1 MLKLFYQ
8 IKRDIPRILSLAGP
22 LLIGQLAVITFGVLD
37 TAMTARYST
46 EDLAALGMASSIFIS
61 IYVGLTGIISA
72 LNPIAGQLFGAK
84 RFGEI
89 GEEVRQ
95 TFWLSM
101 CLGVVGIIVML
112 NPEPFLAIGN
122 VSDVIELTGLQ
133 IMGLVMK
140 IPLNTWFIFGGLG
153 LSPLGGPGCAIAT
166 VIINWVWC
174 FTLAIMVWKGQHYK
188 VYGVFERF
196 SKPNWHRIWVI
207 LKLGMPIGFSYLIEV
222 TSFAFMA
229 LFISRFGITV
239 LAGHQ
244 IISNMGTVI
253 YMVPLSLS
261 IATMTLIAQSIG
273 ANKPKEAEEIGWSA
287 VIFTTT
293 LCMSIGLGVWIFQDE
308 LLDLYSPSVQVREMA
323 KHLFLFI
330 AFYQA
335 VDALQVTV
343 AFILR
348 GYRVAFWPMCI
359 YAISLWGIGLGGGYM
374 MAFNTTGNIWES
386 VQGARGFWFGNSLSL
401 GIAASA
407 LLTLF
412 WFTAKRFERKHIRI
426 EV

>member
-1 MLKLFYQ
+1 
-8 IKRDIPRILSLAGP
+8 
-22 LLIGQLAVITFGVLD
+22 
-37 TAMTARYST
+37 
-46 EDLAALGMASSIFIS
+46 
-61 IYVGLTGIISA
+61 
-72 LNPIAGQLFGAK
+72 
-84 RFGEI
+84 
-89 GEEVRQ
+89 
-95 TFWLSM
+95 
-101 CLGVVGIIVML
+101 
-112 NPEPFLAIGN
+112 
-122 VSDVIELTGLQ
+122 
-133 IMGLVMK
+133 
-140 IPLNTWFIFGGLG
+140 
-153 LSPLGGPGCAIAT
+153 
-166 VIINWVWC
+166 
-174 FTLAIMVWKGQHYK
+174 
-188 VYGVFERF
+188 
-196 SKPNWHRIWVI
+196 
-207 LKLGMPIGFSYLIEV
+207 
-222 TSFAFMA
+222 
-229 LFISRFGITV
+229 
-239 LAGHQ
+239 
-244 IISNMGTVI
+244 
-253 YMVPLSLS
+253 
-261 IATMTLIAQSIG
+261 
-273 ANKPKEAEEIGWSA
+273 
-287 VIFTTT
+287 
-293 LCMSIGLGVWIFQDE
+293 MSIGLGVWIFQDE